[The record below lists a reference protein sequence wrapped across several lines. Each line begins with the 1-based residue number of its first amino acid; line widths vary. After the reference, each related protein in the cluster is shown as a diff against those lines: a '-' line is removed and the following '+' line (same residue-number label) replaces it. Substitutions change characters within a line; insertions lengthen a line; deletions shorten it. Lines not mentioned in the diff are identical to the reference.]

1 MPKKAL
7 ITGCNS
13 QDGSYLSEL
22 LLEKG
27 YEVHGMVRRHS
38 VSENQSFRL
47 NHIKENLTLHYGDLT
62 DALNV
67 FSLIKTIEPDEIYNL
82 GAQSHVKIS
91 FEIPAYTFQ
100 TNANGF
106 LNVLESARIINSNI
120 KIYQASTSE
129 MFGNNSDSDGY
140 QRIDTKMSPVS
151 PYGCSK
157 FAAHN
162 LAINYRH
169 AYNMFIASGILFNHE
184 SPRRGINFVTAKVV
198 EGAIKIK
205 HGLSKNLS
213 LGNLNASRDWGHAKD
228 YVNAMWLM
236 LQNNKP
242 TDYVVSTGYSHTI
255 SELCDYVF
263 SKLDMNY
270 NDHVIIDPIYYR
282 PEELNDL
289 KGDSTP
295 IRNELGWKSSYN
307 FESLLDEMIQFELS
321 KY

>member
-1 MPKKAL
+1 VLNYVDNLKYF
-7 ITGCNS
+7 IST
-13 QDGSYLSEL
+13 LSEYFLSVHIFL
-22 LLEKG
+22 L
-27 YEVHGMVRRHS
+27 YPI
-38 VSENQSFRL
+38 F
-47 NHIKENLTLHYGDLT
+47 
-62 DALNV
+62 
-67 FSLIKTIEPDEIYNL
+67 
-82 GAQSHVKIS
+82 IS
-91 FEIPAYTFQ
+91 
-100 TNANGF
+100 
-106 LNVLESARIINSNI
+106 
-120 KIYQASTSE
+120 
-129 MFGNNSDSDGY
+129 
-140 QRIDTKMSPVS
+140 
-151 PYGCSK
+151 
-157 FAAHN
+157 
-162 LAINYRH
+162 
-169 AYNMFIASGILFNHE
+169 SGILFNHE

-321 KY
+321 KYY